1 MESDIRIP
9 GEAKDRIIKHA
20 YERIAVLEA
29 EDVPSSEALPEV
41 MAWLMDQE
49 EVEEVK
55 EFHKMDLTVRFVDGT
70 QIGIL
75 LGRRQVY
82 GPLGGPRVAKGGNAA
97 SKPDLDQSDRTSP
110 DSEAASSWQD

>member
-1 MESDIRIP
+1 MP
-9 GEAKDRIIKHA
+9 G
-20 YERIAVLEA
+20 
-29 EDVPSSEALPEV
+29 SEALPEV

-75 LGRRQVY
+75 LGRRQVLWAI
-82 GPLGGPRVAKGGNAA
+82 GRAAGGEGGNGAR
-97 SKPDLDQSDRTSP
+97 KPDLDQSDRTSS